1 MIFFVFQMQFDMIII
16 LQLIISNGGKSGSYK
31 IDPQIFMTTPATV
44 AVIFRAIVLH
54 GCAAIIMT
62 IITPIIMHDNRLD
75 NTLLYDYY
83 NDYCHA

>member
-1 MIFFVFQMQFDMIII
+1 MQSLD
-16 LQLIISNGGKSGSYK
+16 LRSSVK
-31 IDPQIFMTTPATV
+31 TTECAGTTD
-44 AVIFRAIVLH
+44 FNLAIVLH

-83 NDYCHA
+83 HDYYHA